1 MAVESSDERRRKAE
15 RALAANPGD
24 PMNQARLEA
33 EHSRGGDPE
42 LAWVRGLLD
51 KVVSVEGARINY
63 LGRLLAVNTGPT
75 GAISS
80 LLIDGKRNVWAQAGR
95 SPPADYMQE
104 FGEML
109 VPWSYVHHLTLA
121 PSAWL

>member
-1 MAVESSDERRRKAE
+1 MAVDERRRKAE
-15 RALAANPGD
+15 RALAADPSD

-33 EHSRGGDPE
+33 EHFRQGGDSE

-63 LGRLLAVNTGPT
+63 LGKLVAVNTGPT

-80 LLIDGKRNVWAQAGR
+80 LLLDGKRNVWAQAGYA
-95 SPPADYMQE
+95 PPADFVQE

-121 PSAWL
+121 PRAWL